1 MSTTF
6 IHSADWQL
14 GKPFAGVTDPTKRAL
29 LQNERFQ
36 AIRRIGDLVRTRGAK
51 FVVVA
56 GDLFDSPQPTQST
69 VASACSAIGELGV
82 PVYAIPGNH
91 DHGGAG
97 SLWTE
102 AFFKR
107 ESASLAPNLKILLE
121 ECPLTTDE
129 AILFPCPLVRRQSA
143 YDPTTWLRDAA
154 LFEAIPTDRPRV
166 VVAHGSVQDFGPAA
180 IDDEDLAGAGQPNLI
195 ELDRLP
201 VDAID
206 YVALGD
212 WHGTKEV
219 GRTAWYS
226 GTPELDRFVRGD
238 DHNPGNVLV
247 VTAERGAHPLVEIIR
262 TSDIG
267 WHDMAFDFL
276 AGLSPDH
283 LAERLT
289 PVIGNRAN
297 RDLLR
302 LKLSGSLSLGEMR
315 ALDGLLEGWDARLLR
330 MKLTREIGLVPTE
343 EERRALTERTTD
355 PLIARVAT
363 QLLSKATGDD
373 ETAEVARIA
382 LRELH
387 VRLHTLNHTA

>member
-6 IHSADWQL
+6 IHTADWQL
-14 GKPFAGVTDPTKRAL
+14 GKPFAGVTDPAKRAL

-36 AIRRIGDLVRTRGAK
+36 AIRRIGDLARTRGAK

-102 AFFKR
+102 PFFLR
-107 ESASLAPNLKILLE
+107 ESAGLAPNLKMLLE
-121 ECPLTTDE
+121 DIPLTTDD
-129 AILFPCPLVRRQSA
+129 AVLFPCPLVRRQTAS
-143 YDPTTWLRDAA
+143 DPTTWLRDPS
-154 LFEAIPTDRPRV
+154 LFEAIPTGRPRI

-180 IDDEDLAGAGQPNLI
+180 IDDEDLNGAGQPNLI

-201 VDAID
+201 SAAID

-212 WHGTKEV
+212 WHGTKKV
-219 GRTAWYS
+219 DHAAWYS

-238 DHNPGNVLV
+238 DHDPGNVLV
-247 VTAERGAHPLVEIIR
+247 VTAARGLPPQVETVR
-262 TSDIG
+262 TGTIG
-267 WHDMAFDFL
+267 WHDLDFEFL
-276 AGLSPDH
+276 AGLGPDH
-283 LAERLT
+283 LAERLN
-289 PVIGNRAN
+289 PLIGTRAN

-302 LKLSGSLSLGEMR
+302 LGLRGSLSLGDMR
-315 ALDGLLEGWDARLLR
+315 ALEGLLEGWEARLLR
-330 MKLTREIGLVPTE
+330 MKLTRVIGLVPTE
-343 EERRALTERTTD
+343 EERRALTERSSD

-363 QLLSKATGDD
+363 QLLSQASGDD
-373 ETAEVARIA
+373 ESAEVARIA